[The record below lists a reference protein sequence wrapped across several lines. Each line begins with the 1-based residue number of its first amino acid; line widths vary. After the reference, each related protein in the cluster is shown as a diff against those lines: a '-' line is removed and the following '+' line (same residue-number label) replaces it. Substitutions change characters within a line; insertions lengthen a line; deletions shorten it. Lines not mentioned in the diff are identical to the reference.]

1 MVSAIRSA
9 TVGTFKWG
17 VSLIGPVLVTRWAIN
32 KFEGLGALHDSFPSV
47 RSGIVGLFS
56 FVLLRR
62 LTGCGLKTA
71 LVASSVIPILHEVSR
86 RTGPSGG
93 GGGVQQLF
101 NLESSKKD
109 ARVRAQKMDESKEL
123 VNTVE
128 LDNFINYII
137 DSRSNPTVR
146 FRELTEDVKEQVWSN
161 IFSSMERYAQH
172 NPSQKLPFVGYAGE
186 TLSLIKTNE
195 DPLKLE
201 AKTGDRVLWRIN
213 LDINA
218 ICSDSPRTQMYIEL
232 LIAKH
237 TFFERHRNN
246 FYSAFASLIRFCEHN
261 TIQSFPQLSFSMFN
275 NVLAQHDLTF
285 SVQTECNARDGY
297 FNKTATFAKQSSS
310 DPSNSLTLTV
320 EWTESDD
327 RSTTKTQ
334 NYEVSIQRGLASE
347 RQTYTFTF
355 QDYEWHV
362 TYNQKA
368 YDLLDICKQLDDE
381 SEWNLKFNQDN
392 MRDLFEMIQMSLEFL
407 YSSHTLL
414 FHQNSTIPYL
424 TDGTL
429 IPYERLQ
436 QIATY
441 TNEAK
446 GQSVLRLEGN
456 RVLWENRVV
465 EEYSEPM
472 QSFDSDDF
480 MWNHLSHVSHEEN
493 ESGSEGD
500 NNLTRMSR
508 HNQPSGVKFNWNL
521 FSNSLRVKDSSGNE
535 YESDVDFDALQPSES
550 GSSYGSSGSD
560 SE

>member
-71 LVASSVIPILHEVSR
+71 LFASSVIPILNEIGR
-86 RTGPSGG
+86 RKGPSGG

-109 ARVRAQKMDESKEL
+109 PRVRAQKMDESKEL
-123 VNTVE
+123 VNTFE

-161 IFSSMERYAQH
+161 IFSSMERYAQY

-186 TLSLIKTNE
+186 TLSLIKTDE
-195 DPLKLE
+195 DALKLE
-201 AKTGDRVLWRIN
+201 AKKGDRVQWRIN

-218 ICSDSPRTQMYIEL
+218 ICSNSLRTQMYIEL
-232 LIAKH
+232 LIAKR
-237 TFFERHRNN
+237 TFFQQHRNS
-246 FYSAFASLIRFCEHN
+246 FYSAFASLVRFCEHN
-261 TIQSFPQLSFSMFN
+261 TIQSFPQLSLSMFN

-285 SVQTECNARDGY
+285 FVQTECNARDGY
-297 FNKTATFAKQSSS
+297 FNKTATFTKQSS

-327 RSTTKTQ
+327 RSTTSTQ
-334 NYEVSIQRGLASE
+334 NYEVSIKRGLASE
-347 RQTYTFTF
+347 RKTYTFTF

-368 YDLLDICKQLDDE
+368 YDFLEICKQLDDE
-381 SEWNLKFNQDN
+381 SEWNLEFNQHD
-392 MRDLFEMIQMSLEFL
+392 MRDIFEMIQMSLEFL
-407 YSSHTLL
+407 YSPHTVV
-414 FHQNSTIPYL
+414 FHENSTIPYL

-429 IPYERLQ
+429 IPYERLK

-446 GQSVLRLEGN
+446 GQSVLRAEGN
-456 RVLWENRVV
+456 RVLWGNRVV
-465 EEYSEPM
+465 EEYSEPV
-472 QSFDSDDF
+472 QSFDSDNS

-493 ESGSEGD
+493 ESESESD
-500 NNLTRMSR
+500 NNVRRMR
-508 HNQPSGVKFNWNL
+508 RDNQRSGVKFNWNL
-521 FSNSLRVKDSSGNE
+521 FSNSSKVKDSSGSE
-535 YESDVDFDALQPSES
+535 GESDGDFDALQRSES
-550 GSSYGSSGSD
+550 GSYYGSSGSD